1 MKRNSRPLL
10 LNMLILAALVV
21 LSVAVGSVFIPPG
34 TVLQALFQPGSVNP
48 TYATILWDLR
58 IPRTLLI
65 ILAGAALSGSGCA
78 YQGLFRNPLADPYLI
93 GAASGAGLGAV
104 LVFSLHW
111 PTSLLG
117 FLTVPVAAFF
127 GSIFSVLI
135 VFNLARVGKTTPITT
150 LILAGVAVSSFTTAL
165 TSYLLINSTGDLR
178 RSLVWLVG
186 GSTMTGWMPVVSCL
200 PYILVGLGILLT
212 LGHQLNV
219 IQFGDEQARQ
229 LGVRMPLVRIFV
241 ILGATLTTAAAVA
254 FTGIIGFVGLIIPHI
269 MRNLWGSDY
278 RRLIPLSIIGGAS
291 FLLVADILAR
301 ILMAPQE
308 VPVGI
313 ITALAGAPFFLF
325 ILRKSKISYW

>member
-229 LGVRMPLVRIFV
+229 LGVRVPLVRTFV

>member
-200 PYILVGLGILLT
+200 PYVLVGLGILLT

-229 LGVRMPLVRIFV
+229 LGVRVPLVRTFV

>member
-10 LNMLILAALVV
+10 LNMLILATLIV

-78 YQGLFRNPLADPYLI
+78 YQGLFRNSLADPYLI

-200 PYILVGLGILLT
+200 PYVLVGLGILLT

-229 LGVRMPLVRIFV
+229 LGVRVPLVRTFV

>member
-10 LNMLILAALVV
+10 LNMLILATLIV

-200 PYILVGLGILLT
+200 PYVLVGLGILLT

-229 LGVRMPLVRIFV
+229 LGVRVPLVRTFV